1 MNLLKKIR
9 VKLYY
14 LRLDLFR
21 KNLLK
26 KLINYSSTS
35 LGSKYKS
42 EINFLKEHGLTVFPY
57 SFIKNYSKSEIK
69 INKIDNLM
77 CVEYFGKNL
86 FFPKNFSHN
95 QIIDYAYGLFLEQDE
110 LSPHSYNSP
119 IFRIDNDDIL
129 LDIGCAEAN
138 YSLSM
143 IEQVKKVYLFEP
155 NEIWIQPLQHT
166 FSNWKNKVEI
176 FNQRY
181 GDRNELNHPDL
192 SREFLNQNIL
202 IKIDV
207 DGNEREVLELIEP
220 LFSIAKSVKIAIC
233 TYHQN
238 NDADDFDNFFKT
250 NGFQTRFGRGYM
262 LFYYDRQIQKPYLR
276 PGVLFAYRNMNV

>member
-1 MNLLKKIR
+1 MDLLKKIR

-21 KNLLK
+21 KNLLR

-42 EINFLKEHGLTVFPY
+42 EISFLKEHGLTVFPY
-57 SFIKNYSKSEIK
+57 PFIKNYSKSEIK

-86 FFPKNFSHN
+86 FFPKNFSQN

-119 IFRIDNDDIL
+119 IFRINSDDIL

-138 YSLSM
+138 YSLSI
-143 IEQVKKVYLFEP
+143 IEQVKKVFLFEP

-176 FNQRY
+176 FNQRF
-181 GDRNELNHPDL
+181 GDKNELNHTDL

-220 LFSIAKSVKIAIC
+220 LFSIAKSIKIAIC

-250 NGFQTRFGRGYM
+250 KGFQTRFGRGYM

-276 PGVLFAYRNMNV
+276 PGVLFAYRNMDV